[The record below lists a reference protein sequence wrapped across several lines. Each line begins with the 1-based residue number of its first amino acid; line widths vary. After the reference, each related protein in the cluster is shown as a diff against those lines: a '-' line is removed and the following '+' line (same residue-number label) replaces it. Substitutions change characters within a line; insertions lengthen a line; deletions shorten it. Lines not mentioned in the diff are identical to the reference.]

1 MMGLLHR
8 TKEPLWQKL
17 LLAPLSPPSQLFGA
31 AASARK
37 RLYDAGILRQEEAPI
52 PVISVGNIAV
62 GGAGKTP
69 VVMELACRLQAMGRT
84 VAVLAAGY
92 RGEGKGARVVSR
104 GEGLVLDAKD
114 AGDEPVLVAKRCPGV
129 QVLVGPSRAEL
140 ARIAANHLRA
150 DVALLDDG
158 FQHLGVARDL
168 DIVVLDGASP
178 FGNGR
183 LLPRGPLRELP
194 EALERADLCWISKV
208 DEGDAAELEA
218 AEAIARRFTGR
229 GVVRS
234 RYRVSSILSG
244 DLASEEPPQSLSG
257 KQVLLLAG
265 LARPDS
271 FRRTLARLG
280 ARVVGEALFGDHHGF
295 TQREIET
302 VLSRARA
309 RGAELVCV
317 TEKDAVRIPP
327 ALRQHE
333 RLRVVRIETEIV
345 QGEELLGE
353 CLRHAL
359 ETKVVQ
365 RAG

>member
-1 MMGLLHR
+1 MIGLLHR
-8 TKEPLWQKL
+8 SREPLWQKL
-17 LLAPLSPPSQLFGA
+17 LLSPLAPPSQLFGA
-31 AASARK
+31 AAAARR
-37 RLYDAGILRQEEAPI
+37 RLYESGILRQEEAPL
-52 PVISVGNIAV
+52 PLVSVGNLAV

-69 VVMELACRLQAMGRT
+69 VVMELAKRLQTAGRK

-104 GEGLVLDAKD
+104 GEGLLLDAKD
-114 AGDEPVLVAKRCPGV
+114 AGDEPVLIAKRCPGV

-140 ARIAANHLRA
+140 ARIAARHLRA

-208 DEGDAAELEA
+208 DEGDPAEIEA
-218 AEAIARRFTGR
+218 AEAVARRFTGR
-229 GVVRS
+229 SVVRS
-234 RYRVSSILSG
+234 RYRVSTILSG
-244 DLASEEPPQSLSG
+244 DLSSEEPAQSLAG

-271 FRRTLARLG
+271 FRRTLTRIG
-280 ARVVGEALFGDHHGF
+280 ARVVGDALFADHHAF
-295 TQREIET
+295 TRRELET

-309 RGAELVCV
+309 RGAELVCA

-327 ALRQHE
+327 ELRGHE

-345 QGEELLGE
+345 KGEALLDE
-353 CLRHAL
+353 CLSRAL
-359 ETKVVQ
+359 EGEVR